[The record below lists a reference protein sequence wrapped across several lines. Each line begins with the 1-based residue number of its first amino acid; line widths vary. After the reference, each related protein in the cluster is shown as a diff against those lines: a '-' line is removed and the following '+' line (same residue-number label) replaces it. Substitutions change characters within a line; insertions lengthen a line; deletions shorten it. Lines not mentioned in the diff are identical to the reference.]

1 VVQVVEEVAAV
12 VADVRVAAGWVGAD
26 TEVEVV
32 EVEVEVAAVAAAAS
46 TSGNAEFK
54 N

>member
-1 VVQVVEEVAAV
+1 MQVVEEVAAV